1 MPLMTSA
8 QYVESL
14 AKMKRN
20 IWFQGKKI
28 EDPITGKLAQLMGFK
43 PYTPLDFYPGVQV
56 PMKKTEEK

>member
-1 MPLMTSA
+1 MPLMTSK

-28 EDPITGKLAQLMGFK
+28 EDPINH
-43 PYTPLDFYPGVQV
+43 PLLDRKSVV
-56 PMKKTEEK
+56 